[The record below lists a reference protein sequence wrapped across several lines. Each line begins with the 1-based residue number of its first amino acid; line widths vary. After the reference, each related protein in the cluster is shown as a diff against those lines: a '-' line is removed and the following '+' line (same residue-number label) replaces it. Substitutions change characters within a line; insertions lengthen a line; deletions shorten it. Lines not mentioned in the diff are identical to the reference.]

1 MRRTS
6 VGSDRAEAQ
15 AAAAPRARRSGAAWR
30 LGIIACVVAGGAIA
44 AMSMTPQTP
53 AVTVRVEVDVYSG
66 RPNPRWTLSA
76 AAAGTLLGRLRALPA
91 AAAAEP
97 RDGLGYRGLIVRLDP
112 VPEGLC
118 ATIRIANGLACCM
131 PEPGAAPR
139 DTACRRDTDR
149 ALERWL
155 VSSAEPALEPGLLK
169 MLTDQLKP

>member
-6 VGSDRAEAQ
+6 VESSRSAAE
-15 AAAAPRARRSGAAWR
+15 AAPRARRRNAAWR
-30 LGIIACVVAGGAIA
+30 LGIIACAVAGGAIA

-53 AVTVRVEVDVYSG
+53 AVTVRVEADVYSG

-76 AAAGTLLGRLRALPA
+76 ANAGTLLGRLRALPA

-97 RDGLGYRGLIVRLDP
+97 RDGLGYRGLIIRLDP
-112 VPEGLC
+112 VPDGLC
-118 ATIRIANGLACCM
+118 ATIRVANGLACCM
-131 PEPGAAPR
+131 PEPGAAAR

-155 VSSAEPALEPGLLK
+155 VSSADPALEPGLLK